1 MKVTKKAI
9 REFLKNQ
16 LSTNE
21 AWAKHALL
29 RIYEH
34 QTMYEKE
41 TKETRVYNFV
51 GFTGADATILTSF
64 TEQLKSRGYLSPK
77 QMSVLYHKI
86 PKYWNQI
93 WNLAD
98 QDKIINMISAR

>member
-9 REFLKNQ
+9 RDYLKNQ
-16 LSTNE
+16 LKTNE

-29 RIYEH
+29 RIYEY
-34 QTMYEKE
+34 QTMEEKE
-41 TKETRVYNFV
+41 TQETRLNNYV
-51 GFTGADATILTSF
+51 GFTGADAMILTSF
-64 TEQLKSRGYLSPK
+64 TEQLKTRGYLSPK